1 MCADTGTLPLQTA
14 AGMSMNLSASHL
26 CPASA
31 PIPPAPTP
39 PQINDCLSSFVP
51 NHDQDAEAIENVYSS
66 CKKRKRKKKG
76 RNASPCSTKW
86 TVFTLMGLLI
96 RVTLFMCVLNWR
108 WAQAV
113 ILEGDQPCLGLLNL
127 MENLPTAFALSP
139 TDWKQNNLAFRLLSC
154 FDCQIQYITFT
165 DNTQPS
171 HWFLPSAEFITFT
184 VGRSSWTCTDWGGIA
199 ADCYLVR
206 LFISFLWFS

>member
-1 MCADTGTLPLQTA
+1 MQEPEGSHVCRYRHFTAPDSCWNEYEFISQSSVPCFCPLSHPPPPHPKLMTA
-14 AGMSMNLSASHL
+14 SPHL
-26 CPASA
+26 CP
-31 PIPPAPTP
+31 IMTRMLRQLKMFTP
-39 PQINDCLSSFVP
+39 V
-51 NHDQDAEAIENVYSS
+51 A
-66 CKKRKRKKKG
+66 KKEEKKEKKG

-108 WAQAV
+108 LAQAV

-184 VGRSSWTCTDWGGIA
+184 VGRSSWTCSD
-199 ADCYLVR
+199 
-206 LFISFLWFS
+206 